1 MSQYIEFYIKGKNEY
16 LPIGIFSR
24 SNSIYRVMSESV
36 NVPVYDKVV
45 PLKVQHISLALKDAT
60 DEKLRFEKRIAELRE
75 EKALVATFNNSVEDK
90 TTAIFNINED
100 IKSYEELV
108 EEINA
113 AIGYL
118 TSLYDIIDA
127 VRYMKDYDMDNYVYC
142 GIECEN
148 PNGEEE

>member
-24 SNSIYRVMSESV
+24 NNSIYRVMNESV
-36 NVPVYDKVV
+36 DVPAYDKVA
-45 PLKVQHISLALKDAT
+45 PLKVQHISLALKDVI
-60 DEKLRFEKRIAELRE
+60 DEKLGFKKRIAELE
-75 EKALVATFNNSVEDK
+75 EKKSLVATFNNSVEDK

-100 IKSYEELV
+100 IKSYEELI
-108 EEINA
+108 EEINV

-127 VRYMKDYDMDNYVYC
+127 VRYVKDYDVDNYIYC

-148 PNGEEE
+148 PNGNEE

>member
-24 SNSIYRVMSESV
+24 SNSIYRIMSESV
-36 NVPVYDKVV
+36 NVPAYDKVA

-75 EKALVATFNNSVEDK
+75 EKALIATFNNSVEDK
-90 TTAIFNINED
+90 TAAIFNINED
-100 IKSYEELV
+100 IKSYEELI
-108 EEINA
+108 EEINV

-118 TSLYDIIDA
+118 TSLYNIIDA
-127 VRYMKDYDMDNYVYC
+127 VRYMKDYDVDNYVYC